1 MDIRSGQKRAWANK
15 VAKKGSVRPLS
26 RPEFCLLQGKIA
38 EAFDACRNPYFCVL
52 CLGGSRGGVIRW
64 LCCDAVQCL
73 TGRGESPARS
83 ACSAAAV
90 MFRSMPPNTTP
101 WNGEMDRQ

>member
-1 MDIRSGQKRAWANK
+1 MLSGGDHGHPAGQKRAGANK
-15 VAKKGSVRPLS
+15 VAKRFSRIDVPL
-26 RPEFCLLQGKIA
+26 EFCLLQGEIA

-52 CLGGSRGGVIRW
+52 CPGGSRDDVIRW
-64 LCCDAVQCL
+64 LCSAAVQRV
-73 TGRGESPARS
+73 TGRGVSPARS

-101 WNGEMDRQ
+101 

>member
-15 VAKKGSVRPLS
+15 VAKEFSTTDVP
-26 RPEFCLLQGKIA
+26 PEFCLLQGEIA
-38 EAFDACRNPYFCVL
+38 EAFDACRIRYFCVL
-52 CLGGSRGGVIRW
+52 RPGGGRGGVIRW

-101 WNGEMDRQ
+101 